1 MLLYMF
7 DLVCK
12 NPIAYNTLK
21 RRFYYQ
27 LKKSNISNAPFK
39 SKSVIL
45 VSEELEEQA
54 DAFFSK
60 WESAIVVFKARTD
73 RVQQFL

>member
-1 MLLYMF
+1 MF

-12 NPIAYNTLK
+12 DLKSYNTLK

-27 LKKSNISNAPFK
+27 LKKSSLSNSSFK
-39 SKSVIL
+39 SKSVIM
-45 VSEELEEQA
+45 VNNKLEKEA

-60 WESAIVVFKARTD
+60 WEGSIIVFKSRASRIE
-73 RVQQFL
+73 RLF